1 MYKLGKG
8 REAFEIVD
16 GPDAG
21 LRFERNKI
29 YDRVPAGYEDHF
41 DRVRLEKA
49 PEKTKDPKPMKPV
62 VKPDIEGDSK

>member
-16 GPDAG
+16 GPGAG
-21 LRFERNKI
+21 LKFERNKI
-29 YDRVPAGYEDHF
+29 YDRVPAEYEDRF
-41 DRVRLEKA
+41 DRVK
-49 PEKTKDPKPMKPV
+49 PEKVPSPKPPKPV